1 MKTVAKHIYNRIMAA
16 EKIILVPHQNPDGD
30 TLGSVTAFIEWLSR
44 INKAH
49 AAYCKTSI
57 SPKLQYLPHIEK
69 VMQDTS
75 IWTDPLVDLIIV
87 FDSGDLRYAGVDDQ
101 IVKLPKKP
109 IIINF
114 DHHNTN
120 EFFGD
125 ENMVN
130 TQESS
135 TTAVLYHFFMHNKI
149 DIDATMATCLLTG
162 LITDTDHFTNAAT
175 STTSLLIGS
184 KLMQRG
190 GNVDIIKQWILKD
203 KTVKGLQLWGT
214 TLSRLVHHK
223 HLDIVYTYVT
233 QEDLKKHHVNE
244 AEVEGIANFLNNLN
258 EGRAGM
264 ILKELPDGKIKG
276 SFRTTRDDTDV
287 SRYAKHFGGG
297 GHKKAAGFTVEG
309 PIQDAITYIIN
320 ALLTL
325 EGLNNEEPA
334 VE

>member
-1 MKTVAKHIYNRIMAA
+1 MAA

-30 TLGSVTAFIEWLSR
+30 TLGSVNAFIQWLRR
-44 INKAH
+44 IDKAH
-49 AAYCKTSI
+49 VAYCKTGI
-57 SPKLQYLPHIEK
+57 SPKLKYLPYIDL
-69 VMQDTS
+69 VTQDES
-75 IWTDPLVDLIIV
+75 VWTDPDVDMVIV
-87 FDSGDLRYAGVDDQ
+87 FDSGDLRYAGVAEQ
-101 IVKLPKKP
+101 IVNLPKKP

-120 EFFGD
+120 EFFGH

-130 TQESS
+130 TTESS
-135 TTAVLYHFFMHNKI
+135 TTAVLYHFFMYNKI

-184 KLMQRG
+184 KLMKRG

-223 HLDIVYTYVT
+223 NLDIVYTYVT

-244 AEVEGIANFLNNLN
+244 SEVEGIANFLNNLN

-264 ILKELPDGKIKG
+264 ILKEMPDGKIKG

-309 PIQDAITYIIN
+309 PIQDAIQFIISS
-320 ALLTL
+320 LLTL
-325 EGLNNEEPA
+325 EGIDNDMIPAEE
-334 VE
+334 